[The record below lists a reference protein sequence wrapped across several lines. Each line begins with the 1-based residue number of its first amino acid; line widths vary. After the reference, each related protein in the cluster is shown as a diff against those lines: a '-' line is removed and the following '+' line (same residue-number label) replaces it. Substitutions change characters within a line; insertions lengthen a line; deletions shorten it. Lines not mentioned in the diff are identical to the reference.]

1 MTFKHLILLALIAL
15 LLAGIFPASP
25 DALAQSDEQ
34 SSIPEPHLGYGLH
47 LDPNVP
53 VDPTMVNSLGMDW
66 VKLYAD
72 HQIPLFQNKR
82 ILFRQDMQW
91 TTNWPAFR
99 LWVADR
105 ARFLV
110 SQGVDAIE
118 VHNEPN
124 LSLEWQNRPP
134 NAWEYVQMLRVAY
147 QEIKSVAPDV
157 IVVSGGLAPTITTP
171 DRMAVTDI
179 DYAREML
186 ENGAAQWFDAFGYH
200 PYGYNAPPEQAP
212 AYLSLNF
219 RRAELIWELFEE
231 YGVTDKQ
238 IWMTEFGWLRD
249 PAEDGVNCSDSDPNF
264 AGFAWL
270 RVAGDVQADYI
281 ARAFAYADQNWPWAG
296 PMFLWNLNWSQ
307 RADDGS
313 LPMCSHMRWFGLL
326 RRDGSPTAAFA
337 RVQSMPKRYSRYLPQ
352 MTLYADDMTLE
363 VSSFCPGTYSVGTF
377 NVGNTGYPGGFTASI
392 EPAFAPFGP
401 SVQAIPNS
409 ARVGDDVEVQV
420 DTTGLSA
427 GLYLIYVNVRS
438 SIAGELRAQ
447 NVRGFVIIRDAPLGA
462 DGCSLN

>member
-1 MTFKHLILLALIAL
+1 MTRQRLILLALIAAL
-15 LLAGIFPASP
+15 LGSIFPASP
-25 DALAQSDEQ
+25 YALAQSDERGD
-34 SSIPEPHLGYGLH
+34 IPEPHLGYGLH

-53 VDPTMVNSLGMDW
+53 VDPAVVNGLGMDW

-72 HQIPLFQNKR
+72 HQLPLFQNKR

-99 LWVADR
+99 VWVAER
-105 ARFLV
+105 TRFLV

-147 QEIKSVAPDV
+147 QEIKAVAPNV

-171 DRMAVTDI
+171 DRMAITDI

-212 AYLSLNF
+212 AYRTLNF
-219 RRAELIWELFEE
+219 RRAELIWDLFEE

-249 PAEDGVNCSDSDPNF
+249 PAEDGVNCADNDPNF

-281 ARAFAYADQNWPWAG
+281 ARAFAYADRNWPWTG

-313 LPMCSHMRWFGLL
+313 LPICSHMRWFGLL

-363 VSSFCPGTYSVGTF
+363 VSSFCPGTYTVGTF
-377 NVGNTGYPGGFTASI
+377 NVGNTGYPGSFTASI

-401 SVQAIPNS
+401 PVRAIPES
-409 ARVGDDVEVQV
+409 VRVGDDVEVLT

-427 GLYLIYVNVRS
+427 GLYLVYINVRS
-438 SIAGELRAQ
+438 TIAGELHAQ
-447 NVRGFVIIRDAPLGA
+447 NVRGFVIIRDAPVGQ
-462 DGCSLN
+462 DGCSVN